1 MMKEHS
7 PRKAIIYSAICPG
20 LCQVYNKKY
29 WKVPIIYGAGGAFA
43 YFIGFNHL
51 QYTKFRDGIETGVAG
66 EKILIDGVYYEYEQ
80 LPLGRDYYRR
90 YRDANASTDDFRRA
104 MEEASGQ
111 ELGWFFRQWLY
122 RGGLPV
128 VEGTWRYDAAAR
140 TLVLDLRQVQ
150 DGGDPF
156 VLPMEVALAAPNG
169 SVRMEPIRLSERS
182 GRVLIPLDE
191 APTSVTLDPGEWV
204 LMEASLRRAEP

>member
-1 MMKEHS
+1 MGHNTHLQ
-7 PRKAIIYSAICPG
+7 AC
-20 LCQVYNKKY
+20 
-29 WKVPIIYGAGGAFA
+29 GAF
-43 YFIGFNHL
+43 F
-51 QYTKFRDGIETGVAG
+51 KAG

-90 YRDANASTDDFRRA
+90 YRDGNASTDDFRRA

-128 VEGTWRYDAAAR
+128 VEGTWRYDAARR
-140 TLVLDLRQVQ
+140 TLELDIRQVQ

-156 VLPMEVALAAPNG
+156 VLPMEVATETADG
-169 SVRMEPIRLSERS
+169 GVRVQRIRLSERS
-182 GRVLIPLDE
+182 GRVLIPLDR
-191 APTSVTLDPGEWV
+191 APTSVTLDPAVWV
-204 LMEASLRRAEP
+204 LMETSLRRAEP